1 MFKARTIARAQFPP
15 WEVLELEG
23 GYAVEDAAGRRLGT
37 FYGRPNPVTARKD
50 GALTMEEA
58 RQTAFD
64 SARLAQRLAGT
75 AGVPHALLERSGRVA
90 HGPSEPERCHTSA
103 SRGRGV
109 RTSAK

>member
-1 MFKARTIARAQFPP
+1 MPKARTTERRLFPP

-37 FYGRPNPVTARKD
+37 FYGRHDLAMARKD

-64 SARLAQRLAGT
+64 FARLAERL
-75 AGVPHALLERSGRVA
+75 EWIR
-90 HGPSEPERCHTSA
+90 
-103 SRGRGV
+103 
-109 RTSAK
+109 

>member
-1 MFKARTIARAQFPP
+1 MSEVHTIVRGQFPP

-37 FYGRPNPVTARKD
+37 FYGRPDPVTARKD

-64 SARLAQRLAGT
+64 FAQLAQRLA
-75 AGVPHALLERSGRVA
+75 PGRL
-90 HGPSEPERCHTSA
+90 P
-103 SRGRGV
+103 
-109 RTSAK
+109 